1 MKKCKICN
9 KIKDIVLFHDKYT
22 KRCADCANIQRNK
35 DYYKNHSKELQRRAL
50 YREGN
55 REHKRK
61 HDNNKKRELIKNLD
75 DSYIIKLLKQY
86 NQDINPTSIKNKRDS
101 ILKLRKKQGYIY
113 YVSCKDYIKIGYTN
127 NPKLRLSEMQTG
139 NPYKLKIIKLL
150 KNKTQQQEKILHKKL
165 KSKYPKLHKHRE
177 WYYKDIINK
186 RIIL

>member
-9 KIKDIVLFHDKYT
+9 KIKDIALFHDKYT

-35 DYYKNHSKELQRRAL
+35 DYYKNHFKELQRRAL
-50 YREGN
+50 YREEN
-55 REHKRK
+55 RDYKRK
-61 HDNNKKRELIKNLD
+61 YDNNKKRELIKNLD

-86 NQDINPTSIKNKRDS
+86 NQDVNPTSIKDKRDS

-165 KSKYPKLHKHRE
+165 KSKYPKLHKYRE